1 MDNEF
6 VNDILNKLADGQ
18 LNEFR
23 VTNEHFLTFRNI
35 LVIRP
40 DFKHFQ
46 GIAQHGGDV
55 IYRYMKEAR
64 S

>member
-18 LNEFR
+18 LNEYR
-23 VTNEHFLTFRNI
+23 VSNEQFLTFRTI
-35 LVIRP
+35 LVKRQ
-40 DFKHFQ
+40 DFKHFR

-55 IYRYMKEAR
+55 IYRYIKEAR